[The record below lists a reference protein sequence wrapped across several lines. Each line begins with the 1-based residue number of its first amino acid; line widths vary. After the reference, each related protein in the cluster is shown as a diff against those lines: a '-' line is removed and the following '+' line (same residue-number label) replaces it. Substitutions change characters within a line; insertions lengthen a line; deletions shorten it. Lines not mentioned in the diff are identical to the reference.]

1 MESCIEWW
9 PWNCKFKLHLSIN
22 QWTNYIAI
30 YALSRYRNISRY
42 RNNAIS
48 QYRSIEMIY
57 CDIAIYYIANAGNL
71 CIWQQTIHYLAKL
84 YRDILQYRIY
94 CDIAIYSD
102 RDILR
107 QYRNI
112 AISQYNILQKLMH
125 LATDHHYLAKIF
137 SLARHKPFYLVKFHQ
152 MYL

>member
-1 MESCIEWW
+1 MHEIYAFGNR
-9 PWNCKFKLHLSIN
+9 PSITL
-22 QWTNYIAI
+22 QNYI
-30 YALSRYRNISRY
+30 
-42 RNNAIS
+42 
-48 QYRSIEMIY
+48 E
-57 CDIAIYYIANAGNL
+57 
-71 CIWQQTIHYLAKL
+71 
-84 YRDILQYRIY
+84 IY

-152 MYL
+152 NVLTKINKSIH